1 MGTWERWPGE
11 GDVRPE
17 AYKTSVDPAL
27 FDLEPPSEGR
37 PDGDA
42 PAEPQ
47 GESEPEKPEP
57 RAPRATEAQQR
68 AIEARGCDVVVAAG
82 AGSGKTFVL
91 VERFMGLVREGIA
104 PDRLLTITF
113 TEQAARE
120 MKERIGHALAGEGFP
135 DARRVAEGAWVST
148 IHGFCARLLRERAL
162 EAGVDPAFGVL
173 TDVPASRLRRQAF
186 LIAQRTFR
194 AAYPGL
200 YDGLVGRVRWGKGRD
215 GATQIRERV
224 LTLYDQTRAA
234 GEGLRGLGF
243 EPPPR
248 LDALERDA
256 VEDAFELLS
265 QRVSELGAAEAQVGT
280 GKGGVTPGV
289 QRKTRAIRGL
299 IEELRTTPRDRFR
312 PELHRLLRRT
322 IEAAKGGGALAE
334 EFGALRLAAESA
346 AQAYAEGPARAL
358 GRALEDL
365 LVRFDLAF
373 RALKAERSALDF
385 TDLEE
390 RARELLERRPDVAEA
405 IRWRFESVLVD
416 EFQDTSR
423 LQQGIVDLV
432 VRPHCL
438 FAVGDVKQSIYGFRH
453 AEVAGLL
460 ETTARTAA
468 NGGEVVDLD
477 RSFRTRP
484 EILGFIDEVFAQ
496 VWAEPGSEV
505 PPQPLVAGI
514 EFPPAPRPCVEQVLA
529 RGESLRAARTEE
541 ARVVAARLAVLV
553 EGKQLKGTN
562 PLRPESFGRSLR
574 YRDCAIL
581 LPTTTNLYLYEKALR
596 ARGIPYRVSSGRG
609 FFQAREVVDAV
620 HLLEVCADAH
630 DDLALLAF
638 LRSPAVGLSD
648 SGLLAL
654 AETRP
659 ETGEAGGRVRKGSL
673 FTSLLAALAEGSSV
687 LERRDAR
694 RAARA
699 LGLIRDLRGLRGQ
712 VSTRAILERGLLE
725 SGLLEG
731 SLLRSGDVRGFA
743 NLRKLAELTDDLER
757 EGAHGP
763 GAVAAVLRDLRAMD
777 ARESEANVSSDSED
791 AVSVLTVHSSK
802 GLEWPLVIVGD
813 CGRYAPRDDDPVLW
827 SAETGV
833 TLTLR
838 DPDDERAAVKPRSLA
853 LLGERNRAKRYE
865 EGKRLLY
872 VAMTRARDH
881 LILAGAMGSK
891 ARTPGDW
898 LGWIRRVVQWKAPPV
913 GAEQDVAAGA
923 QAKAYPTLG
932 GVVVRSL
939 EVLEEEAGAQ
949 LRGPRGPAADAA
961 PLLDARACETLARGQ
976 LPTLPPVD
984 TSVVAQAEAIVARLE
999 AAAGGRAAGQAEVT
1013 TVSEVLAWRRCPR
1026 QAMYRYVVGDE
1037 RRLRFRPGSERGL
1050 LPPDLRGTLAHEVLA
1065 RALRDSREAPGSR
1078 WIEAR
1083 AAQLLLPELD
1093 AAACQATA
1101 RWAEGLAEGFLATP
1115 LAARAREA
1123 SLRQPERPLLAP
1135 VQLPG
1140 GEEVLLRGTLDL
1152 LFRPDPGGGWVVVDY
1167 KTGEVEPDQVPTRLR
1182 EDGVQLQLYTLL
1194 LEAAGIEVSEA
1205 WVAYLEP
1212 NLAAEVV
1219 LDRSASLSLLEEH
1232 LEARRAQDFPARP
1245 SVGCHTCP
1253 WAEACDQA
1261 LVGVGVPSPAA
1272 SGQ

>member
-1 MGTWERWPGE
+1 
-11 GDVRPE
+11 
-17 AYKTSVDPAL
+17 VDPSL
-27 FDLEPPSEGR
+27 FDHQAGLDSGPSEG
-37 PDGDA
+37 PA
-42 PAEPQ
+42 PQAHPKAA
-47 GESEPEKPEP
+47 G
-57 RAPRATEAQQR
+57 PRATPAQQR

-120 MKERIGHALAGEGFP
+120 MKERIGEALAAEGFP

-194 AAYPGL
+194 AAHPGL

-215 GATQIRERV
+215 GASQIRERV
-224 LTLYDQTRAA
+224 LSLYDQTRAA
-234 GEGLRGLGF
+234 GEPLRGLGF

-248 LDALERDA
+248 LDALEREA
-256 VEDAFELLS
+256 VEEAFVVLEG
-265 QRVSELGAAEAQVGT
+265 RFKDLGGAEARIGT
-280 GKGGVTPGV
+280 GKGGVTPRI
-289 QRKTRAIRGL
+289 QRKTRALFGL
-299 IEELRTTPRDRFR
+299 FEELRTTPRDRFR
-312 PELHRLLRRT
+312 PEAHRLLRR
-322 IEAAKGGGALAE
+322 IAEAATSGGALAE
-334 EFGALRLAAESA
+334 EFAVLKLAAEVT

-365 LVRFDLAF
+365 LLRFDLAF

-390 RARELLERRPDVAEA
+390 RARELLERRSDVAEA

-460 ETTARTAA
+460 ETTTRTQA

-484 EILGFIDEVFAQ
+484 EVLEFIDEVFAQ

-505 PPQPLVAGI
+505 PPQPLLPGI
-514 EFPPAPRPCVEQVLA
+514 EFGPARRPCVEQVLA

-541 ARVVAARLAVLV
+541 AKAVAARLAVLV
-553 EGKQLKGTN
+553 EGKQLEGTN
-562 PLRPESFGRSLR
+562 PLRAESFGRPLR

-581 LPTTTNLYLYEKALR
+581 LPTTTNLYLYERALR

-648 SGLLAL
+648 PALLAL
-654 AETRP
+654 AEHRP
-659 ETGEAGGRVRKGSL
+659 GLEAEGRARKGSL
-673 FTSLLAALAEGSSV
+673 YSSLLAALAEGSTV
-687 LERRDAR
+687 LDRRDQR

-699 LGLIRDLRGLRGQ
+699 LGLIRELRELRGQ
-712 VSTRAILERGLLE
+712 ASTRAILERGLQE
-725 SGLLEG
+725 SGLLDG
-731 SLLRSGDVRGFA
+731 SLLRAGDVRGFA
-743 NLRKLAELTDDLER
+743 NLRKLAELVDDLER
-757 EGAHGP
+757 EGAQGP

-813 CGRYAPRDDDPVLW
+813 CGRYAPRDDDPVMW
-827 SAETGV
+827 SPETGV

-853 LLGERNRAKRYE
+853 LLGERNRARRYE
-865 EGKRLLY
+865 ESKRLLY

-898 LGWIRRVVQWKAPPV
+898 LGWVRRAVQWQAPAI

-949 LRGPRGPAADAA
+949 LHGPRGPAADAA
-961 PLLDARACETLARGQ
+961 PLLDGKACELLARGQ
-976 LPTLPPVD
+976 LPILPPVD
-984 TSVVAQAEAIVARLE
+984 TSVRAEAEVIVARLQA
-999 AAAGGRAAGQAEVT
+999 AAAGEVSSEAEVT
-1013 TVSEVLAWRRCPR
+1013 TVSEVLTWIRCPR
-1026 QAMYRYVVGDE
+1026 QALFRYVVGDE

-1050 LPPDLRGTLAHEVLA
+1050 LPPDLRGTLAHEVMA
-1065 RALRDSREAPGSR
+1065 RTLRRGTPDVPSRR

-1083 AAQLLLPELD
+1083 AAQLLAPESD
-1093 AAACQATA
+1093 AEACQATA
-1101 RWAEGLAEGFLATP
+1101 RWAEQLAEAFLESP
-1115 LAARAREA
+1115 LAARAQSA
-1123 SLRQPERPLLAP
+1123 SARQPERPLLAP
-1135 VQLPG
+1135 VRLPS

-1152 LFRPDPGGGWVVVDY
+1152 LFLPPSKSEGPEAAPGGWVLVDY
-1167 KTGEVEPDQVPTRLR
+1167 KTGAYGEGDPEQLSARLA
-1182 EDGVQLQLYTLL
+1182 DDAIQLQLYALL
-1194 LEAAGIEVSEA
+1194 LESAGVEVAEA

-1212 NLAAEVV
+1212 GQAEQVP
-1219 LDRSASLSLLEEH
+1219 LDRAQARALLQEH
-1232 LEARRAQDFPARP
+1232 QEARREQHLPPRP
-1245 SVGCHTCP
+1245 GRACQTCP
-1253 WAEACDQA
+1253 WIDACDAALLPARAEA
-1261 LVGVGVPSPAA
+1261 PA
-1272 SGQ
+1272 